1 MKETRLGTQFTGNWI
16 SLSVP
21 DGILLGAVLFVL
33 CYALFFRR
41 SRPKGLL
48 WIGLLFLYL
57 GAVLALTQKIILPPG
72 VHVQT
77 HTTELA
83 LRSINW
89 KPFESVGQLWRNCV
103 ATGHY
108 REYIRLVG
116 GNLALLMPLGVLV
129 PLIWPGFTLARMAF
143 LSAVA
148 AFTLEGLQLVFN
160 ILEGAVSRTVEIDDF
175 ILNALGCLL
184 AYVVFAILRRVWQA
198 ARRLSGRRPD
208 NT

>member
-1 MKETRLGTQFTGNWI
+1 MKETLLGTKITGNWI

-21 DGILLGAVLFVL
+21 DGMLLGAVLFVL

-41 SRPKGLL
+41 TRHKGLL

-72 VHVQT
+72 VHIQT

-89 KPFESVGQLWRNCV
+89 KPFESAGLIWRNCT
-103 ATGHY
+103 ATGNY
-108 REYIRLVG
+108 REFIRLIG

-129 PLIWPGFTLARMAF
+129 PLIRPGFRLARMAF
-143 LSAVA
+143 LSVVA

-184 AYVVFAILRRVWQA
+184 AYFVFAVFRKLRWSLRRLA
-198 ARRLSGRRPD
+198 GRPGS
-208 NT
+208 T

>member
-1 MKETRLGTQFTGNWI
+1 
-16 SLSVP
+16 
-21 DGILLGAVLFVL
+21 
-33 CYALFFRR
+33 
-41 SRPKGLL
+41 
-48 WIGLLFLYL
+48 
-57 GAVLALTQKIILPPG
+57 
-72 VHVQT
+72 
-77 HTTELA
+77 
-83 LRSINW
+83 
-89 KPFESVGQLWRNCV
+89 
-103 ATGHY
+103 
-108 REYIRLVG
+108 
-116 GNLALLMPLGVLV
+116 
-129 PLIWPGFTLARMAF
+129 MAF